1 VLYVICGFFFCAV
14 IFSFRFGD
22 ELVITAASIV
32 RMDTIE
38 GPQIEYSWTVNRK
51 TQDVFSK
58 RGLVQLYTIST
69 MNASSVPR
77 MIQYDTGTCLI
88 SLRNSSEE
96 GITLLALLLNKD
108 TSQEAQAVLWKKVRI
123 LHGRLK
129 TVEKLTRALDKLV
142 NDQQVN

>member
-1 VLYVICGFFFCAV
+1 
-14 IFSFRFGD
+14 
-22 ELVITAASIV
+22 VITAASIV

-38 GPQIEYSWTVNRK
+38 GPQIEYSWTANRK

-69 MNASSVPR
+69 MNTSSIPR
-77 MIQYDTGTCLI
+77 MIQYEKGTCLI

-96 GITLLALLLNKD
+96 GTILLALLLNKD
-108 TSQEAQAVLWKKVRI
+108 TSQEAQSVLWKKVRM

-142 NDQQVN
+142 NDQQAN

>member
-1 VLYVICGFFFCAV
+1 
-14 IFSFRFGD
+14 
-22 ELVITAASIV
+22 VITAASIV

-38 GPQIEYSWTVNRK
+38 GPQIEYSWTANRK

-69 MNASSVPR
+69 MNTSSIPR
-77 MIQYDTGTCLI
+77 MIQYDKGTCLI

-96 GITLLALLLNKD
+96 GTILLALLLNKD
-108 TSQEAQAVLWKKVRI
+108 TSQEAQSVLWKKVRM

-142 NDQQVN
+142 NDQQAN

>member
-1 VLYVICGFFFCAV
+1 M
-14 IFSFRFGD
+14 
-22 ELVITAASIV
+22 ITAASIV

-38 GPQIEYSWTVNRK
+38 GPQIEYSWTANRK

-69 MNASSVPR
+69 MNTSSIPR
-77 MIQYDTGTCLI
+77 MIQYDKGTCLI

-96 GITLLALLLNKD
+96 GTILLALLLNKD
-108 TSQEAQAVLWKKVRI
+108 TSQEAQSVLWKKVRM

-142 NDQQVN
+142 NDQQAN

>member
-1 VLYVICGFFFCAV
+1 M
-14 IFSFRFGD
+14 
-22 ELVITAASIV
+22 ITAASIV

-38 GPQIEYSWTVNRK
+38 GPQIEYSWTIDRK

-77 MIQYDTGTCLI
+77 MIQYDKGTCLI

-96 GITLLALLLNKD
+96 GTTLLALLLNKD
-108 TSQEAQAVLWKKVRI
+108 TSQEAQTVLWKKVRM

-129 TVEKLTRALDKLV
+129 TVEKLTRALERLV
-142 NDQQVN
+142 NDQQAN

>member
-1 VLYVICGFFFCAV
+1 M
-14 IFSFRFGD
+14 
-22 ELVITAASIV
+22 ITAASLV

-51 TQDVFSK
+51 TQDIFSK

-69 MNASSVPR
+69 MNAASVPR
-77 MIQYDTGTCLI
+77 MIQYDKGTCLI

-96 GITLLALLLNKD
+96 GTTLLALLLNKD
-108 TSQEAQAVLWKKVRI
+108 TSQEAQTVLWKKVRM

-142 NDQQVN
+142 NDQQAN

>member
-1 VLYVICGFFFCAV
+1 M
-14 IFSFRFGD
+14 
-22 ELVITAASIV
+22 ITAASIV

-38 GPQIEYSWTVNRK
+38 GPQIEYSWTANRK

-69 MNASSVPR
+69 MNTSSIPR
-77 MIQYDTGTCLI
+77 MIQYEKGTCLI

-96 GITLLALLLNKD
+96 GTILLALLLNKD
-108 TSQEAQAVLWKKVRI
+108 TSQEAQSVLWKKVRM

-142 NDQQVN
+142 NDQQAN